1 MLTVYIVFIL
11 SIGQLMWLDHIK
23 GLSSFI
29 TSKRG
34 QTGVLGRG
42 VQFSNRPNFGGS
54 ILKMHKMFGG
64 VEI

>member
-11 SIGQLMWLDHIK
+11 SIAQLMWLDHIIK
-23 GLSSFI
+23 GRSFI

-34 QTGVLGRG
+34 RTGVLGQG

-54 ILKMHKMFGG
+54 ILKMHKM
-64 VEI
+64 